1 MSFATNILKEK
12 QHDNSKDLQADNES
26 EKTIDDDWFNI
37 FEKEGSQKSTE
48 EAQRRF
54 ARVLAGEI
62 EKPGSYSI
70 RTLKTLGELDQNTAI
85 LFKKLCSACIFLEHP
100 IDKHLI
106 DVRVPSLGKN
116 PGANAL
122 KKYGL
127 TFTNLNILNEY
138 RLIISEY
145 KSNVDYQVSIP
156 EENYRVLAP
165 FQHQRRYWALQPSP
179 EREKSEE
186 FRISGVAFSRVGREL
201 LRIVDQ
207 EPMPEYT
214 EALKKFFADQKLQ
227 MVEVPGPGPIILE
240 GTI

>member
-37 FEKEGSQKSTE
+37 SRKKEVKK
-48 EAQRRF
+48 APKRRSVGF

-127 TFTNLNILNEY
+127 TFTNLNI
-138 RLIISEY
+138 
-145 KSNVDYQVSIP
+145 K
-156 EENYRVLAP
+156 
-165 FQHQRRYWALQPSP
+165 
-179 EREKSEE
+179 
-186 FRISGVAFSRVGREL
+186 RI
-201 LRIVDQ
+201 
-207 EPMPEYT
+207 
-214 EALKKFFADQKLQ
+214 
-227 MVEVPGPGPIILE
+227 
-240 GTI
+240 